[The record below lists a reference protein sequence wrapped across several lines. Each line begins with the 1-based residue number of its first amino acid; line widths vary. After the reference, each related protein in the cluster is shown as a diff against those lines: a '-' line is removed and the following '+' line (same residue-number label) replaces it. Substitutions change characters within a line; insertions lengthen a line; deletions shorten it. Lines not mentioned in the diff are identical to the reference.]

1 MKLSISIEGLFGL
14 SWPRW
19 KLLTSE
25 IEQFGFYGSYCSD
38 HFAPWAAPIV
48 DSLDV
53 YIALAYLASHSQQVQ
68 MGTMVSPL
76 SMRDPVMMARQAVGI
91 DELSGGRM
99 ILGVGAGWN
108 EYEHTTF
115 GYELADIKTRM
126 DRLEE
131 GLEVITR
138 LIRSD
143 EPVTFS
149 GRFFQLREARLLPR
163 PQRPTRIM
171 VAARATKRSLPLV
184 ARYADVWNFNS
195 TSVEV
200 FQEQN
205 VLLDDLLDKA
215 GRKPGDVKR
224 TAAFAAFCWRDDDE
238 RKRIEDAVLRVPHFA
253 AIPRDD
259 LWNTVRTNFD
269 AIAGSSEQVVERFRA
284 LEAAGVEEIVVQYPT
299 PDSSEILHAFGE
311 AVLPHFN

>member
-1 MKLSISIEGLFGL
+1 MKLSISVEGLFGL
-14 SWPRW
+14 TWPRW

-48 DSLDV
+48 DSTDV
-53 YIALAYLASHSQQVQ
+53 YIALSYLASHSQHVQ

-76 SMRDPVMMARQAVGI
+76 SFRDPVMMARQAVAI

-115 GYELADIKTRM
+115 GYELADMKTRM

-149 GRFFQLREARLLPR
+149 GRFFQLHEARLLPR

-195 TSVEV
+195 SSIEV
-200 FQEQN
+200 FREQN
-205 VLLDDLLDKA
+205 ALLDNLLEAA
-215 GRKPGDVKR
+215 GRKPGDVRR
-224 TAAFAAFCWRDDDE
+224 TAAFAAACWRDDDE
-238 RKRIEDAVLRVPHFA
+238 RKRIEDALLRVPHFA
-253 AIPRDD
+253 AFPRDN
-259 LWNTVRTNFD
+259 LWDIIRTNFGGVV
-269 AIAGSSEQVVERFRA
+269 GSSEEVVEHFRA
-284 LEAAGVEEIVVQYPT
+284 MEAAGMEEIVVQYPT
-299 PDSSEILHAFGE
+299 LDSTEPLRAFGE
-311 AVLPHFN
+311 AVLPHFK